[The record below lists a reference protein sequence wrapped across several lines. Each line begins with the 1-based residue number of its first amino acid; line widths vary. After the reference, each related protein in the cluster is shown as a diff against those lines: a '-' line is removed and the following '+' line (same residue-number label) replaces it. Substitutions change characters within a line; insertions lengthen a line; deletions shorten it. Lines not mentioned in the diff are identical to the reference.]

1 MRQTLSPLLLRLLII
16 LLERNKT
23 DKVIEIF
30 KTELNNLEKE
40 EKE

>member
-1 MRQTLSPLLLRLLII
+1 MSQTLTPLLLRLLII

-30 KTELNNLEKE
+30 KTELNNLEGE
-40 EKE
+40 SHE

>member
-1 MRQTLSPLLLRLLII
+1 MSQTLTPLLLRLLII

-30 KTELNNLEKE
+30 KTELNNLEGE
-40 EKE
+40 